1 MFIRLTPQKII
12 NGTSLKLDKVNSV
25 KYSRLLN
32 EYKNGSYFNSFVIK
46 LIENETKK
54 SFDFILKSNCIEF
67 KLHSI
72 YRANNVTIV
81 ALEIFFSLS
90 SISLKFKFSEPKV

>member
-46 LIENETKK
+46 LIENETKT
-54 SFDFILKSNCIEF
+54 
-67 KLHSI
+67 
-72 YRANNVTIV
+72 V
-81 ALEIFFSLS
+81 
-90 SISLKFKFSEPKV
+90 